1 MKAISHINTARVD
14 AVHTPTITR
23 LAGGRKGDDGD
34 VAPRSV
40 DSLDRMDA
48 TPTPRGKKRSA
59 SFDSLRKRLTMRT
72 PSPPK
77 DRAPPTSARVT
88 PPSASPKKAEARR
101 VRVVLGDATNTIAAP
116 AATKA
121 PAAVVAAPVVAPA
134 VAPAAAAPSAKRLGA
149 YSLAFWAVA
158 LALLAR
164 AATPPVP
171 VAAPMATSLVVV
183 ETPEPVAPPSAVLL
197 AGGEPAL
204 PLGLLAKRA
213 AKAFLDALFLPLRAA
228 AALAR
233 TLAPRAKR
241 AWAAA
246 APAAKRAFAD
256 AKRAVAA
263 ADVGAKVDAAAAF
276 YRRHRKQNPRPL

>member
-34 VAPRSV
+34 DAPRSV

-121 PAAVVAAPVVAPA
+121 PAAVVAAPAA
-134 VAPAAAAPSAKRLGA
+134 APAAAAPSAKRLGA

-183 ETPEPVAPPSAVLL
+183 GTPKPVAPPSALLL

-233 TLAPRAKR
+233 TLAPRAKSVV
-241 AWAAA
+241 A
-246 APAAKRAFAD
+246 AAKRALAA
-256 AKRAVAA
+256 AKRALAA

>member
-14 AVHTPTITR
+14 AVHTPTILR

-34 VAPRSV
+34 DAPRSV

-121 PAAVVAAPVVAPA
+121 PAAVVAAPAA
-134 VAPAAAAPSAKRLGA
+134 APAAAAPSAKRLGA

-183 ETPEPVAPPSAVLL
+183 ETPEPVAPPSALLL

-233 TLAPRAKR
+233 TLAPRAKSVV
-241 AWAAA
+241 A
-246 APAAKRAFAD
+246 AAKRAAAD
-256 AKRAVAA
+256 AKRALAA

>member
-34 VAPRSV
+34 DAPRSV

-121 PAAVVAAPVVAPA
+121 PAAAVAAPV

-183 ETPEPVAPPSAVLL
+183 ETPEPVAPPSALLL

-228 AALAR
+228 AALAK
-233 TLAPRAKR
+233 TLAPRATSVV
-241 AWAAA
+241 A
-246 APAAKRAFAD
+246 AAKRAAAD
-256 AKRAVAA
+256 AKRALAA

>member
-34 VAPRSV
+34 DAPRSV

-116 AATKA
+116 A
-121 PAAVVAAPVVAPA
+121 
-134 VAPAAAAPSAKRLGA
+134 PSAKRLGA

-183 ETPEPVAPPSAVLL
+183 ETPEPVAPPSALLL

-204 PLGLLAKRA
+204 PMGLLAKRA

-228 AALAR
+228 AALAK
-233 TLAPRAKR
+233 TLAPRATSVV
-241 AWAAA
+241 A
-246 APAAKRAFAD
+246 AAKRAVAD
-256 AKRAVAA
+256 AKRALAA
-263 ADVGAKVDAAAAF
+263 ADVGAKVGAAAAF

>member
-14 AVHTPTITR
+14 AVHTPTILR

-88 PPSASPKKAEARR
+88 PPSASPKKTEARR

-121 PAAVVAAPVVAPA
+121 PAAVVAPVVAPA
-134 VAPAAAAPSAKRLGA
+134 AAPAAAAPSAKRLGA

>member
-1 MKAISHINTARVD
+1 MSAGVCAFFLSSAALSKASNILS
-14 AVHTPTITR
+14 
-23 LAGGRKGDDGD
+23 
-34 VAPRSV
+34 
-40 DSLDRMDA
+40 
-48 TPTPRGKKRSA
+48 
-59 SFDSLRKRLTMRT
+59 
-72 PSPPK
+72 
-77 DRAPPTSARVT
+77 RACF
-88 PPSASPKKAEARR
+88 RR
-101 VRVVLGDATNTIAAP
+101 FS
-116 AATKA
+116 
-121 PAAVVAAPVVAPA
+121 
-134 VAPAAAAPSAKRLGA
+134 PSAKRLGA